1 MKIRRLEIQGF
12 KSFADRTSFDFDAG
26 ITAIVGPNG
35 CGKSNVVDAIKWVL
49 GDMSPKSLRG
59 KRMEDVIF
67 AGSRTRKPSGL
78 SEVTLVLDNEDGL
91 LKTEHTEVS
100 VTRRLNRAG
109 ESDYLVNGQPA
120 RLKDIRELFLDTG
133 LGIDGNAIMEQGR
146 IDALLLADANDR
158 RSIFEEAAGVSR
170 YKQRRKEA
178 EQRLVRTHDNLERL
192 RDVLDLEE
200 KRWRSLKVQAAR
212 ARRYQE
218 LREELSKNRLL
229 RAVTRYR
236 GIAAEREQVQ
246 AALGALASEEA
257 AAAGDLAALDSA
269 SKSTDRE
276 RDAAREE
283 VTRLEALIAQT
294 ANDARAAEDRAGYAG
309 RSAEDLRTRVAQ
321 ALSQAE
327 EGRQRAAG
335 LAAEGSDLETSLA
348 EAEAEAARCAADVAR
363 ADEDLAGLDRA
374 AARIRDAHDGAKR
387 EALAALGAIAAQRNL
402 ETERKAEMRQAEDRL
417 ARLAQR
423 RADLEV
429 QRQGSEG
436 EAREL
441 VDAASR
447 LEQAAQR
454 ASTALHEAE
463 EARAR
468 AVKAVEDAGRRR
480 ASLAE
485 ERATKSARLEVL
497 ERLIAAREG
506 VEEGAR
512 AVLQAVERQAV
523 ERQAVEG
530 APPDAAGARQGVLG
544 LLADLVVARG
554 AGAAALDRLV
564 GHAAS
569 AVVVASRADALR
581 WIDWL
586 KARGKHERARFL
598 CLDLVRL
605 DAPALPAEV
614 GTLGGGAALTRLL
627 ASVVAGTVLVPDLAT
642 GIQAWTERGVN
653 AVTPEG
659 ERVTSSGALLAGRD
673 GPALGLVERIAEL
686 RHLREERARLDE
698 AVEGSQADVVHA
710 QQDVAAYEERIRALR
725 RELAGHAEDTSRSR
739 EALVRVEKAGR
750 ELDGHLGLVESERVE
765 FEQLH
770 AEASGALVTLAA
782 RLEGLEGERQALEE
796 RAEEAGRGYLAVE
809 AERKAALERRMEL
822 KLAHAQAR
830 SQCEG
835 AAERRDRARRERAEL
850 EARVAALAEDGA
862 QMTRRIGEA
871 EVEAAEALARVR
883 SADAE
888 RRGAADVLVA
898 ARERLGTLEGSLS
911 AHEQRRLELAG
922 LYDVVKERL
931 DAHRMQDSEVRARL
945 EALLDQVRTDQGVDL
960 TSAAADPTT
969 GSAPEGVDL
978 DQLLDEL
985 RRKIDELGNVNLNAI
1000 GELDEAEQ
1008 RVTFLKREEHD
1019 LLSAKSGLEQAIVEL
1034 DALSATRFSETFE
1047 KVRENFRE
1055 TFRRLFGGGRA
1066 EIVLEDASRPLESGV
1081 DIVARPPGKEQ
1092 RSISLLSGGERTLTA
1107 VALLFA
1113 VFKAKPSP
1121 FAILDEVDAALDEAN
1136 VRRLVTLVREFTD
1149 RSQFL
1154 VVTHAKTTMEAADI
1168 LYGITME
1175 EAGVSK
1181 KVAVR
1186 LTDYAAAA
1194 EAAASAG

>member
-1 MKIRRLEIQGF
+1 M
-12 KSFADRTSFDFDAG
+12 
-26 ITAIVGPNG
+26 
-35 CGKSNVVDAIKWVL
+35 
-49 GDMSPKSLRG
+49 
-59 KRMEDVIF
+59 
-67 AGSRTRKPSGL
+67 
-78 SEVTLVLDNEDGL
+78 
-91 LKTEHTEVS
+91 
-100 VTRRLNRAG
+100 
-109 ESDYLVNGQPA
+109 
-120 RLKDIRELFLDTG
+120 
-133 LGIDGNAIMEQGR
+133 
-146 IDALLLADANDR
+146 
-158 RSIFEEAAGVSR
+158 
-170 YKQRRKEA
+170 
-178 EQRLVRTHDNLERL
+178 
-192 RDVLDLEE
+192 
-200 KRWRSLKVQAAR
+200 
-212 ARRYQE
+212 
-218 LREELSKNRLL
+218 
-229 RAVTRYR
+229 
-236 GIAAEREQVQ
+236 
-246 AALGALASEEA
+246 
-257 AAAGDLAALDSA
+257 
-269 SKSTDRE
+269 
-276 RDAAREE
+276 
-283 VTRLEALIAQT
+283 
-294 ANDARAAEDRAGYAG
+294 
-309 RSAEDLRTRVAQ
+309 
-321 ALSQAE
+321 
-327 EGRQRAAG
+327 
-335 LAAEGSDLETSLA
+335 
-348 EAEAEAARCAADVAR
+348 
-363 ADEDLAGLDRA
+363 
-374 AARIRDAHDGAKR
+374 
-387 EALAALGAIAAQRNL
+387 
-402 ETERKAEMRQAEDRL
+402 
-417 ARLAQR
+417 
-423 RADLEV
+423 
-429 QRQGSEG
+429 
-436 EAREL
+436 
-441 VDAASR
+441 DAASR

-468 AVKAVEDAGRRR
+468 ALKAVEDAGRRR
-480 ASLAE
+480 AALAE

-512 AVLQAVERQAV
+512 AVLK
-523 ERQAVEG
+523 AVEG
-530 APPDAAGARQGVLG
+530 AAADPSGARQGVLG

-554 AGAAALDRLV
+554 TGAAALDRLV

-569 AVVVASRADALR
+569 AVVVASQADALR

-598 CLDLVRL
+598 CLDLVRA
-605 DAPALPAEV
+605 DTPALPAEV
-614 GTLGGGAALTRLL
+614 GTLGGSPALTRLL
-627 ASVVAGTVLVPDLAT
+627 ASVVAGTVLVPHLAA
-642 GIQAWTERGVN
+642 GIEAWIERGVN

-725 RELAGHAEDTSRSR
+725 REFAGHAEDTSRSR

-750 ELDGHLGLVESERVE
+750 ELDGQLALVLSERVE

-770 AEASGALVTLAA
+770 AEASGALVTLSA
-782 RLEGLEGERQALEE
+782 RLEGLEGERLALEE

-830 SQCEG
+830 SQSEA
-835 AAERRDRARRERAEL
+835 AAERRDRAHRERAEL
-850 EARVAALAEDGA
+850 EARATALAEDGA

-871 EVEAAEALARVR
+871 EIEAAEALARVR

-898 ARERLGTLEGSLS
+898 GRERLATLEGSLS
-911 AHEQRRLELAG
+911 AHEQRRLELAS
-922 LYDVVKERL
+922 LHDVVKERL

-960 TSAAADPTT
+960 TTAAADPST

-978 DQLLDEL
+978 DLLLDEL

-1019 LLSAKSGLEQAIVEL
+1019 LLSAKTGLEQAIVEL

-1081 DIVARPPGKEQ
+1081 EIVARPPGKEQ

-1136 VRRLVTLVREFTD
+1136 VRRLVTLVREYTD

-1154 VVTHAKTTMEAADI
+1154 VVTHAKTTMEAADV

-1186 LTDYAAAA
+1186 LTEYPA
-1194 EAAASAG
+1194 EAASSAG